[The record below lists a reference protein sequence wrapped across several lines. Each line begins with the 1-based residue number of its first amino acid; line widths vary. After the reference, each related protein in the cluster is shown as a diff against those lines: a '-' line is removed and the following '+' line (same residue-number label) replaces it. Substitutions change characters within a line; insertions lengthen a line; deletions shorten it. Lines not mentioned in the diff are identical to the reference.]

1 MNTLINLTQLISDK
15 HIIQIKTQL
24 SNSPSTL
31 LLSQDGVY
39 NMQSLD
45 KLSVPFL
52 ILQDDAQMRGIS
64 IDDLESQQVIDY
76 SQFVEL
82 TLTHQAVQKC

>member
-1 MNTLINLTQLISDK
+1 MNTLINLTQLISDT

-24 SNSPSTL
+24 SNSSSTL

-39 NMQSLD
+39 NIPSLD
-45 KLSVPFL
+45 ELSVPFL
-52 ILQDDAQMRGIS
+52 ILQDDAQLRGIS